1 LLSRVLI
8 ANDFVAL
15 GYGLLT
21 VDDATECI
29 CLQDAPKLLNAPI
42 ACIGAGT
49 GLGQCFL
56 TPATNERGM
65 AEEDLDGEDVPALVY
80 NCFPSEGENN
90 TSFPS
95 LPLIPSH
102 NDCHTLT
109 DILIIIKSTS
119 MKGGHAEFAPRS
131 ELEFELL
138 TYLKQK
144 FDQKHRVSVERVV
157 SGIGLA
163 NVFEFFCAT
172 MPDKVNPEVKKA
184 VDTAGDMKGAIIAQ
198 HKEDELCVKTMEVFM
213 SSYGSETGVV
223 ALKWLPYGGLY
234 LTGGMTPKN
243 IDLIKDPDGPF
254 MTALFDK
261 GRVKS
266 MLYTVPIFAV
276 IAEDL
281 GERGAHFA
289 GTRQKSSLLLPNNTS
304 SYPYL
309 LLLSLITFIQ
319 LTGNLRKKY

>member
-1 LLSRVLI
+1 
-8 ANDFVAL
+8 
-15 GYGLLT
+15 
-21 VDDATECI
+21 
-29 CLQDAPKLLNAPI
+29 
-42 ACIGAGT
+42 
-49 GLGQCFL
+49 
-56 TPATNERGM
+56 
-65 AEEDLDGEDVPALVY
+65 
-80 NCFPSEGENN
+80 
-90 TSFPS
+90 
-95 LPLIPSH
+95 
-102 NDCHTLT
+102 
-109 DILIIIKSTS
+109 

-131 ELEFELL
+131 ELEFGLL

-213 SSYGSETGVV
+213 SAYGAETGVV

-243 IDLIKDPDGPF
+243 IDLIKDPEGPF

-289 GTRQKSSLLLPNNTS
+289 GTRQKPSLFPLINPLSYSSLSLTS
-304 SYPYL
+304 HHFHTAYREYTKEVLAQAKKKKTWFGVTSNPVQTDSNDSIKFSILSVIAMVTTAYL
-309 LLLSLITFIQ
+309 LGQMRGSL
-319 LTGNLRKKY
+319 RRH